1 VVKKAPNR
9 KDLPPSKTLI
19 LHLLSAPCLRYYT
32 QVKCGT
38 HPFTWDI
45 GLSAWGELLETGC
58 FPIFVGFVKEI
69 CCAFQKVKVIAS
81 AKRGGFLEEID
92 MLVYWRVV

>member
-1 VVKKAPNR
+1 MLFKRGGEESTNSKR
-9 KDLPPSKTLI
+9 PPPFQTLI
-19 LHLLSAPCLRYYT
+19 FHLLSAPCLRYYT

-45 GLSAWGELLETGC
+45 GLSRS

-69 CCAFQKVKVIAS
+69 CCNFQKAKAIAS
-81 AKRGGFLEEID
+81 AKRGGFWNKSTCWFTEG
-92 MLVYWRVV
+92 